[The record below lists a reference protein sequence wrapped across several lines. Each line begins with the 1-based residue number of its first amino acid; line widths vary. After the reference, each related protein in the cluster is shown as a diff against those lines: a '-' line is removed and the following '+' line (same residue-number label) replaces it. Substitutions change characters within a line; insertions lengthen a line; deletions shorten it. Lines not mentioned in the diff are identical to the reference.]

1 MIKIISILLLITP
14 LFNLLFL
21 YIFKSKYKGYVIK
34 IIHLTIF
41 VTSLFLMLMK
51 IDSSFM
57 FFICNL
63 IALLLLVIVEKA
75 YNVILNRV
83 LATLISQ
90 LTNTNVISTVFITS
104 KNIFALTTKGYVM
117 VNYKTSD
124 YKIHKD
130 IQEFSKSEQIILN
143 SLNSLKFK
151 ESRAK

>member
-1 MIKIISILLLITP
+1 
-14 LFNLLFL
+14 
-21 YIFKSKYKGYVIK
+21 
-34 IIHLTIF
+34 
-41 VTSLFLMLMK
+41 MLMK